1 MQLFIKEVNMNIYA
15 SVDKVSGKVHDYF
28 LGETD
33 EDAIRTSMYVFR
45 NMYPLKDIDIVKVGK
60 ANMNNPA
67 IESTEKVKISW
78 AIYRLPE
85 TKAENFKAV
94 GIDVDLGEKDNEE
107 KEV

>member
-1 MQLFIKEVNMNIYA
+1 MNIYA

-33 EDAIRTSMYVFR
+33 EDAIRTAMYVFR
-45 NMYPLKDIDIVKVGK
+45 NMYPLKDIDIVRVGK
-60 ANMNNPA
+60 ADMKKPA
-67 IESTEKVKISW
+67 IESTEAKKIEW

-85 TKAENFKAV
+85 TKAENFEAV
-94 GIDVDLGEKDNEE
+94 GIDVNFGKRDNEE